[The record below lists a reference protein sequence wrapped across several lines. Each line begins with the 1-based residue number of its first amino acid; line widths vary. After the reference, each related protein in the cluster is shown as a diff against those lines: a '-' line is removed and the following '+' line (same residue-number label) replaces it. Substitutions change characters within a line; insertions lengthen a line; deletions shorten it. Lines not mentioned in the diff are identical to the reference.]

1 MKKYFENDEVL
12 AVIWRWRK
20 PLITIFLL
28 SFLGA
33 AIFSSPIFIKP
44 KFKSFARVYPTNLKK
59 YSEESPTEQMIQ
71 ILESDAIRDTLCFRF
86 NLDTLYDIESDQPYY
101 KDLLYKE
108 YSDHVQFKK
117 TKYES
122 VEIEVLSRN
131 PQVSYDMV
139 KSIIDLYNIQVKK
152 LQDEK
157 LVEAVNTVK
166 EMMDQKKIEMDT
178 LESELNILRREFGI
192 LDYASQVKNLSK
204 EYYKL
209 LARSNVDPNKIAKVK
224 AELDN
229 LKLKGVEYENL
240 SGRLWSA
247 RDSYNSFKLQF
258 EEHVK
263 ELKRKKEYAM
273 KIVNPYKADKKTYP
287 VRWLIVLISVSITM
301 FGALGVISFLD
312 RFERKKLTNC

>member
-1 MKKYFENDEVL
+1 MKKYFENDDIL
-12 AVIWRWRK
+12 AVLWRWK
-20 PLITIFLL
+20 TPLAVVFVL
-28 SFLGA
+28 SFLGS
-33 AIFSSPIFIKP
+33 AIFSSPMFVKP

-59 YSEESPTEQMIQ
+59 YSDESPTEQMIQ
-71 ILESDAIRDTLCFRF
+71 MLESDAIRDTLCSRF
-86 NLDTLYDIESDQPYY
+86 NLDTLYDIEADEPYY

-117 TKYES
+117 TKFES
-122 VEIEVLSRN
+122 VEIEVLSTN
-131 PQVSYDMV
+131 PQVAYEMV
-139 KSIIDLYNIQVKK
+139 KSIIDLYNIQVKT

-166 EMMDQKKIEMDT
+166 EMMDQKKGEMDF
-178 LESELNILRREFGI
+178 LESELNVLRREFGI
-192 LDYASQVKNLSK
+192 LDYGSQVKNLSK

-209 LARSNVDPNKIAKVK
+209 LARSNVDPNKIANVK

-240 SGRLWSA
+240 SARLWSV
-247 RDSYNSFKLQF
+247 RDSYSSFKLKY

-263 ELKRKKEYAM
+263 ELNRKKEYAM

-287 VRWLIVLISVSITM
+287 VRWLIVLVSVAIAMS
-301 FGALGVISFLD
+301 GALGVISFLD
-312 RFERKKLTNC
+312 RFERKKIA

>member
-1 MKKYFENDEVL
+1 MKKYFDNDEVL
-12 AVIWRWRK
+12 GVLWRWKK
-20 PLITIFLL
+20 PLIVVFLL

-71 ILESDAIRDTLCFRF
+71 ILESDAIRDTLCSSF
-86 NLDTLYDIESDQPYY
+86 NLDALYDIESDDPYY
-101 KDLLYKE
+101 KDLLFRE
-108 YSDHVQFKK
+108 YYDHVQFKK

-122 VEIEVLSRN
+122 VEIEVLSTD
-131 PQVSYDMV
+131 PKVSYDMV
-139 KSIIDLYNIQVKK
+139 KSIIDLYNIQVKT

-157 LVEAVNTVK
+157 LFEAVNTVK
-166 EMMDQKKIEMDT
+166 EMMVQKKVEMDT
-178 LESELNILRREFGI
+178 LESELNILRRKFGI
-192 LDYASQVKNLSK
+192 LDYGSQVKNLSK

-209 LARSNVDPNKIAKVK
+209 LARSNVDPNKLAKVK

-229 LKLKGVEYENL
+229 LKLKGVEYENI

-247 RDSYNSFKLQF
+247 RDSYNNFKLQF

-263 ELKRKKEYAM
+263 ELNRKKEYAM
-273 KIVNPYKADKKTYP
+273 KIVNPYKADKKAYP
-287 VRWLIVLISVSITM
+287 VRWLIVFVSVSVAM

-312 RFERKKLTNC
+312 RFDRKKVE

>member
-1 MKKYFENDEVL
+1 MKKYFENDDIL
-12 AVIWRWRK
+12 AVLWRWK
-20 PLITIFLL
+20 TPLTVVFVL
-28 SFLGA
+28 SFLGS
-33 AIFSSPIFIKP
+33 AIFSSPMFVKP

-59 YSEESPTEQMIQ
+59 YSDESPTEQMIQ
-71 ILESDAIRDTLCFRF
+71 MLESDAIRDTLCSRF
-86 NLDTLYDIESDQPYY
+86 NLDTLYDIEADEPYY

-117 TKYES
+117 TKFES
-122 VEIEVLSRN
+122 VEIEVLSTN
-131 PQVSYDMV
+131 PQVAYEMV
-139 KSIIDLYNIQVKK
+139 KSIIDLYNVQVKT

-166 EMMDQKKIEMDT
+166 EMMDQKKVEMDF
-178 LESELNILRREFGI
+178 LESELNVLRREFGI
-192 LDYASQVKNLSK
+192 LDYGSQVKNLSK

-209 LARSNVDPNKIAKVK
+209 LARSNVDPNKIANVK

-240 SGRLWSA
+240 SARLWSV
-247 RDSYNSFKLQF
+247 RDSYSSFKLKY

-263 ELKRKKEYAM
+263 ELNRKKEYAM

-287 VRWLIVLISVSITM
+287 VRWLIVLVSVAIAMS
-301 FGALGVISFLD
+301 GALGVISFLD
-312 RFERKKLTNC
+312 RFERKKIA

>member
-1 MKKYFENDEVL
+1 MKKYFENDEIL
-12 AVIWRWRK
+12 AVLWRWK
-20 PLITIFLL
+20 TPLAVVFAL
-28 SFLGA
+28 SFLGS

-59 YSEESPTEQMIQ
+59 YSDESPTEQMIQ
-71 ILESDAIRDTLCFRF
+71 MLESDAIRDTLCSRF
-86 NLDTLYDIESDQPYY
+86 NLDTLYDIDANEPSY

-117 TKYES
+117 TKFES
-122 VEIEVLSRN
+122 VEIEVLSTS
-131 PQVSYDMV
+131 PQIAFDMV
-139 KSIIDLYNIQVKK
+139 KSIIDLYNIQVKT

-166 EMMDQKKIEMDT
+166 EMKEQKKVEMDF
-178 LESELNILRREFGI
+178 LESELNVLRREFGI
-192 LDYASQVKNLSK
+192 LDYGSQVKNLSK

-240 SGRLWSA
+240 SARLWSV
-247 RDSYNSFKLQF
+247 RDSYNGFKLKY

-263 ELKRKKEYAM
+263 ELNRKKEYAM

-287 VRWLIVLISVSITM
+287 VRWLIVLVSVAVVMS
-301 FGALGVISFLD
+301 GALGVVSFLD
-312 RFERKKLTNC
+312 RFERKKIA

>member
-12 AVIWRWRK
+12 GVLWRWKK
-20 PLITIFLL
+20 PLFIVFSL

-33 AIFSSPIFIKP
+33 AIFSSPIFINP

-71 ILESDAIRDTLCFRF
+71 ILESDAIRDTLCSRF
-86 NLDTLYDIESDQPYY
+86 NLDTLYDIEVDEPFY
-101 KDLLYKE
+101 KDLLFKE
-108 YSDHVQFKK
+108 YSNHVQFKK

-122 VEIEVLSRN
+122 VEIEVLSTN

-139 KSIIDLYNIQVKK
+139 KSIIDLYNIQVKT

-157 LVEAVNTVK
+157 LFEAVNTVK
-166 EMMDQKKIEMDT
+166 DMMDKKKDEMDT
-178 LESELNILRREFGI
+178 LESELNILRRKFGI

-209 LARSNVDPNKIAKVK
+209 LARSNVDPNKLAKVK

-229 LKLKGVEYENL
+229 LKLKGVEYENI

-247 RDSYNSFKLQF
+247 RDSYNNFKLQF

-263 ELKRKKEYAM
+263 ELSRKKEYAM
-273 KIVNPYKADKKTYP
+273 KIVNPYKADKKSYP
-287 VRWLIVLISVSITM
+287 VRWLIVLVSVSIVM

-312 RFERKKLTNC
+312 RFERKKVE

>member
-1 MKKYFENDEVL
+1 MKKYFENDDIL
-12 AVIWRWRK
+12 AVLWRWK
-20 PLITIFLL
+20 TPLTVVFVL
-28 SFLGA
+28 SFLGS
-33 AIFSSPIFIKP
+33 AIFSSPMFVKP

-59 YSEESPTEQMIQ
+59 YSDESPTEQMIQ
-71 ILESDAIRDTLCFRF
+71 MLESDAIRDTLCSRF
-86 NLDTLYDIESDQPYY
+86 NLDTLYDIEADEPYY

-117 TKYES
+117 TKFES
-122 VEIEVLSRN
+122 VEIEVLSTN
-131 PQVSYDMV
+131 PQVAYEMV
-139 KSIIDLYNIQVKK
+139 KSIIDLYNIQVKT

-166 EMMDQKKIEMDT
+166 EMMDQKKGEMDF
-178 LESELNILRREFGI
+178 LESELNVLRREFGI
-192 LDYASQVKNLSK
+192 LDYGSQVKNLSK

-224 AELDN
+224 VELDN

-240 SGRLWSA
+240 SARLWSV
-247 RDSYNSFKLQF
+247 RDSYSSFKLKY

-263 ELKRKKEYAM
+263 ELNRKKEYAM

-287 VRWLIVLISVSITM
+287 VRWLIVLVSVAIAMS
-301 FGALGVISFLD
+301 GALGVISFLD
-312 RFERKKLTNC
+312 RFERKKIA

>member
-1 MKKYFENDEVL
+1 MKKYFENDEIL
-12 AVIWRWRK
+12 AVLWRWKK
-20 PLITIFLL
+20 PLAVVFAL
-28 SFLGA
+28 SLAGS
-33 AIFSSPIFIKP
+33 AIFSSPMFIKP

-71 ILESDAIRDTLCFRF
+71 MLESDAIRDTLCSRF
-86 NLDTLYDIESDQPYY
+86 KLDTLYDIDVDEPYY

-117 TKYES
+117 TKFES
-122 VEIEVLSRN
+122 VEIEVLSTS
-131 PQVSYDMV
+131 PQVAFDMV
-139 KSIIDLYNIQVKK
+139 KSIINLYNTQVKS

-157 LVEAVNTVK
+157 LVEAVGTVK
-166 EMMDQKKIEMDT
+166 KMLEQKKVEMNL
-178 LESELNILRREFGI
+178 LESKLNVLRREFGI
-192 LDYASQVKNLSK
+192 LDYGSQVKNLSK

-224 AELDN
+224 VELDN

-240 SGRLWSA
+240 SGRLWSV
-247 RDSYNSFKLQF
+247 RNSYNNFKLKY

-263 ELKRKKEYAM
+263 ELNRKKEYAM

-287 VRWLIVLISVSITM
+287 VRWLIVLVSVAIAMS
-301 FGALGVISFLD
+301 GALGVISFLD
-312 RFERKKLTNC
+312 RFERKKIT

>member
-1 MKKYFENDEVL
+1 MKKYFENDDIL
-12 AVIWRWRK
+12 AVLWRWK
-20 PLITIFLL
+20 TPLTVVFVL
-28 SFLGA
+28 SFLGS
-33 AIFSSPIFIKP
+33 AIFSSPMFVKP

-59 YSEESPTEQMIQ
+59 YSDESPTEQMIQ
-71 ILESDAIRDTLCFRF
+71 MLESDAIRDTLCSRF
-86 NLDTLYDIESDQPYY
+86 NLDTLYDIESDEPYY

-117 TKYES
+117 TKFES
-122 VEIEVLSRN
+122 VEIEVLSTN
-131 PQVSYDMV
+131 PQVAYEMV
-139 KSIIDLYNIQVKK
+139 KSIIDLYNIQVKT

-166 EMMDQKKIEMDT
+166 EMMDQKKGEMDF
-178 LESELNILRREFGI
+178 LESELNVLRREFGI
-192 LDYASQVKNLSK
+192 LDYGSQVKNLSK

-209 LARSNVDPNKIAKVK
+209 LARSNVDPNKIANVK

-240 SGRLWSA
+240 SARLWSV
-247 RDSYNSFKLQF
+247 RDSYSSFKLKY

-263 ELKRKKEYAM
+263 ELNRKKEYAM

-287 VRWLIVLISVSITM
+287 VRWLIVLVSVAIAMS
-301 FGALGVISFLD
+301 GALGVISFLD
-312 RFERKKLTNC
+312 RFERKKIA

>member
-12 AVIWRWRK
+12 AVLWRWK
-20 PLITIFLL
+20 TPLAVVFAL
-28 SFLGA
+28 SFLGS
-33 AIFSSPIFIKP
+33 AIFSSPMFVKP

-59 YSEESPTEQMIQ
+59 YSDESPTEQMIQ
-71 ILESDAIRDTLCFRF
+71 MLESDAIRDSLCSRF
-86 NLDTLYDIESDQPYY
+86 NLDTLYDIDANEPYY
-101 KDLLYKE
+101 RDLLYKE

-122 VEIEVLSRN
+122 VEIEVLSTS
-131 PQVSYDMV
+131 PQIAFDMV
-139 KSIIDLYNIQVKK
+139 KSIIDLYNIQVKT

-166 EMMDQKKIEMDT
+166 EMKEQKKVEMDF
-178 LESELNILRREFGI
+178 LESELNVLRREFGI
-192 LDYASQVKNLSK
+192 LDYGSQVKNLSK

-209 LARSNVDPNKIAKVK
+209 LARSNVDPNKIGKVK

-240 SGRLWSA
+240 SARLWSV
-247 RDSYNSFKLQF
+247 RDSYNNFKLKY

-263 ELKRKKEYAM
+263 ELNRKKEYAM

-287 VRWLIVLISVSITM
+287 VRWLIVLVSVAVAMS
-301 FGALGVISFLD
+301 GALGVVSFLD
-312 RFERKKLTNC
+312 RFERKKTA

>member
-12 AVIWRWRK
+12 GVLWRWKK
-20 PLITIFLL
+20 PLFIIFSL
-28 SFLGA
+28 SFLAA

-71 ILESDAIRDTLCFRF
+71 ILESDAIRDTLCSRF
-86 NLDTLYDIESDQPYY
+86 KLDTLYEIKHDEPYY
-101 KDLLYKE
+101 KDLLYRE

-122 VEIEVLSRN
+122 VEIEVLSIS

-139 KSIIDLYNIQVKK
+139 KSIIDLYNIQVKT

-157 LVEAVNTVK
+157 LFEAVNTVK
-166 EMMDQKKIEMDT
+166 EMMVQKKIEMDT

-192 LDYASQVKNLSK
+192 LDYGSQVKNLSK

-209 LARSNVDPNKIAKVK
+209 LARSNVDPNKLVKVK
-224 AELDN
+224 TELDN
-229 LKLKGVEYENL
+229 LKLKGVEYENI

-247 RDSYNSFKLQF
+247 RDSYNNFKLQF

-263 ELKRKKEYAM
+263 ELNRKKEYAM
-273 KIVNPYKADKKTYP
+273 RIVNPYKADKKAYP
-287 VRWLIVLISVSITM
+287 VRWLIVFISVSVVM

-312 RFERKKLTNC
+312 RFERKKVD

>member
-1 MKKYFENDEVL
+1 MKKYFENDEIL
-12 AVIWRWRK
+12 AVLWRWK
-20 PLITIFLL
+20 TPLAVVFAL
-28 SFLGA
+28 SFLGS

-59 YSEESPTEQMIQ
+59 YSDESPTEQMIQ
-71 ILESDAIRDTLCFRF
+71 MLESDAIRDTLCSRF
-86 NLDTLYDIESDQPYY
+86 NLDTLYDIDANEPSY
-101 KDLLYKE
+101 KDLLYRE

-117 TKYES
+117 TKFES
-122 VEIEVLSRN
+122 VEIEVLSTS
-131 PQVSYDMV
+131 PQIAFDMV
-139 KSIIDLYNIQVKK
+139 KSIIDLYNIQVKT

-166 EMMDQKKIEMDT
+166 EMKEQKKVEMDF
-178 LESELNILRREFGI
+178 LESELNVLRREFGI
-192 LDYASQVKNLSK
+192 LDYGSQVKNLSK

-240 SGRLWSA
+240 SARLWSV
-247 RDSYNSFKLQF
+247 RDSYNGFKLKY

-263 ELKRKKEYAM
+263 ELNRKKEYAM

-287 VRWLIVLISVSITM
+287 VRWLIVLVSVAVAMS
-301 FGALGVISFLD
+301 GALGVVSFLD
-312 RFERKKLTNC
+312 RFERKKIA

>member
-1 MKKYFENDEVL
+1 MKKYFENDEIL
-12 AVIWRWRK
+12 AVLWRWK
-20 PLITIFLL
+20 TPLAVVFAL
-28 SFLGA
+28 SFLGS

-59 YSEESPTEQMIQ
+59 YSDESPTEQMIQ
-71 ILESDAIRDTLCFRF
+71 MLESDAIRDTLCSRF
-86 NLDTLYDIESDQPYY
+86 NLDILYDIDSNEPYY

-108 YSDHVQFKK
+108 YSDHVKFKK
-117 TKYES
+117 TKFES
-122 VEIEVLSRN
+122 VEIEVLSTS
-131 PQVSYDMV
+131 PQIAFDMV
-139 KSIIDLYNIQVKK
+139 KSIIDLYNIQVKT

-157 LVEAVNTVK
+157 LVEAVSTVK
-166 EMMDQKKIEMDT
+166 EMKEQKKVEMDF
-178 LESELNILRREFGI
+178 LESELNVLRREFGI
-192 LDYASQVKNLSK
+192 LDYGSQVKNLSK

-240 SGRLWSA
+240 SARLWSV
-247 RDSYNSFKLQF
+247 RDSYNGFKLKY

-263 ELKRKKEYAM
+263 ELNRKKEYAM

-287 VRWLIVLISVSITM
+287 VRWLIVLVSVVVAMS
-301 FGALGVISFLD
+301 GALGVVSFLD
-312 RFERKKLTNC
+312 RFERKKIA

>member
-1 MKKYFENDEVL
+1 MKKYFENDEIL
-12 AVIWRWRK
+12 AVLWRWK
-20 PLITIFLL
+20 TPLAVVFAL
-28 SFLGA
+28 SFLGS

-59 YSEESPTEQMIQ
+59 YSDESPTEQMIQ
-71 ILESDAIRDTLCFRF
+71 MLESDAIRDTLCSRF
-86 NLDTLYDIESDQPYY
+86 NLDTLYDIDANEPYY

-117 TKYES
+117 TKFES
-122 VEIEVLSRN
+122 VEIEVLSTS
-131 PQVSYDMV
+131 PQIAFDMV
-139 KSIIDLYNIQVKK
+139 KSIIDLYNIQVKT

-166 EMMDQKKIEMDT
+166 EMKEQKKVEMDF
-178 LESELNILRREFGI
+178 LESELNVLRREFGI
-192 LDYASQVKNLSK
+192 LDYGSQVKNLSK

-240 SGRLWSA
+240 SARLWSV
-247 RDSYNSFKLQF
+247 RDSYNGFKLKY

-263 ELKRKKEYAM
+263 ELNRKKEYAM

-287 VRWLIVLISVSITM
+287 VRWLIVLVSVAVAMS
-301 FGALGVISFLD
+301 GALGVVSFLD
-312 RFERKKLTNC
+312 RFERKKIA

>member
-1 MKKYFENDEVL
+1 MKKYFENDEILGVL
-12 AVIWRWRK
+12 WRWK
-20 PLITIFLL
+20 TPLLVVFTS
-28 SFLGA
+28 SFLGSV
-33 AIFSSPIFIKP
+33 IFSSPTFIEP
-44 KFKSFARVYPTNLKK
+44 KFKSFARVYPTNLKT

-71 ILESDAIRDTLCFRF
+71 MLESDAIRDTLCSKF
-86 NLDTLYDIESDQPYY
+86 NLDTLYDIEPDEPYY
-101 KDLLYKE
+101 KDLLYRE
-108 YSDHVQFKK
+108 YSDHVHFKK

-139 KSIIDLYNIQVKK
+139 KAIIDLYNIQVKT

-166 EMMDQKKIEMDT
+166 EMMNQKKVEMDF
-178 LESELNILRREFGI
+178 LESELNILRRDFGI
-192 LDYASQVKNLSK
+192 LDYGSQVKNLSK

-209 LARSNVDPNKIAKVK
+209 LARSSLDPNKIAKVK

-247 RDSYNSFKLQF
+247 RDSFNNFKLQF

-263 ELKRKKEYAM
+263 ELSRKKEYAM

-287 VRWLIVLISVSITM
+287 VRWLIVLISVSIAM

-312 RFERKKLTNC
+312 RFDRKKVA

>member
-1 MKKYFENDEVL
+1 MKKYFENDEIL
-12 AVIWRWRK
+12 AVLWRWKK
-20 PLITIFLL
+20 PLAVVFAL
-28 SFLGA
+28 SLAGS
-33 AIFSSPIFIKP
+33 AIFSSPMFIKP

-71 ILESDAIRDTLCFRF
+71 MLESDAIRDTLCSRF
-86 NLDTLYDIESDQPYY
+86 KLDTLYDIDVDEPYY

-117 TKYES
+117 TKFES
-122 VEIEVLSRN
+122 VEIEVLSTS
-131 PQVSYDMV
+131 PQVAFDMV
-139 KSIIDLYNIQVKK
+139 KSIINLYNTQVKS

-157 LVEAVNTVK
+157 LVEAVGTVK
-166 EMMDQKKIEMDT
+166 KMLEQKKVEMNL
-178 LESELNILRREFGI
+178 LESKLNVLRREFGI
-192 LDYASQVKNLSK
+192 LDYGSQVKNLSK

-224 AELDN
+224 VELDN

-240 SGRLWSA
+240 SGRLWSV
-247 RDSYNSFKLQF
+247 RNSYNNFKLKY

-263 ELKRKKEYAM
+263 ELNRKKEYAM

-287 VRWLIVLISVSITM
+287 VRWLIVLVSVAIAMS
-301 FGALGVISFLD
+301 GALGVISFLD
-312 RFERKKLTNC
+312 RFERKKLT

>member
-1 MKKYFENDEVL
+1 MKKYFENDDIL
-12 AVIWRWRK
+12 AVLWRWK
-20 PLITIFLL
+20 TPLTVVFVL
-28 SFLGA
+28 SFLGS
-33 AIFSSPIFIKP
+33 AIFSSPMFVKP

-59 YSEESPTEQMIQ
+59 YSDESPTEQMIQ
-71 ILESDAIRDTLCFRF
+71 MLESDAIRDTLCSRF
-86 NLDTLYDIESDQPYY
+86 NLDTLYDVEADEPYY

-117 TKYES
+117 TKFES
-122 VEIEVLSRN
+122 VEIEVLSTN
-131 PQVSYDMV
+131 PQVAYEMV
-139 KSIIDLYNIQVKK
+139 KSIIDLYNVQVKT

-166 EMMDQKKIEMDT
+166 EMMDQKKVEMDF
-178 LESELNILRREFGI
+178 LESELNVLRREFGI
-192 LDYASQVKNLSK
+192 LDYGSQVKNLSK

-209 LARSNVDPNKIAKVK
+209 LARSNVDPNKIANVK

-240 SGRLWSA
+240 SARLWSV
-247 RDSYNSFKLQF
+247 RDSYSTFKLKY

-263 ELKRKKEYAM
+263 ELNRKKEYAM

-287 VRWLIVLISVSITM
+287 VRWLIVLVSVAIAMS
-301 FGALGVISFLD
+301 GALGVISFLD
-312 RFERKKLTNC
+312 RFERKKIT

>member
-12 AVIWRWRK
+12 GVLWRWKR
-20 PLITIFLL
+20 PLFIIFSL

-33 AIFSSPIFIKP
+33 AIFSSPIFINP
-44 KFKSFARVYPTNLKK
+44 KFKSFARVYPTNLKR

-71 ILESDAIRDTLCFRF
+71 ILESDAIRDTLCSRF
-86 NLDTLYDIESDQPYY
+86 NLDTLYDIEVDEPFY
-101 KDLLYKE
+101 KDLLFRE
-108 YSDHVQFKK
+108 YSNHVQFKK

-122 VEIEVLSRN
+122 VEIEVLSTN

-139 KSIIDLYNIQVKK
+139 KSIIDLYNIQVKT

-157 LVEAVNTVK
+157 LFEAVNTVK
-166 EMMDQKKIEMDT
+166 DMMNQKKVEMDT
-178 LESELNILRREFGI
+178 LESELNILRRKFGI

-209 LARSNVDPNKIAKVK
+209 LARSNVDPNKLAKVK

-229 LKLKGVEYENL
+229 LKLKGVEYENI

-247 RDSYNSFKLQF
+247 RDSYNNFKLQF

-263 ELKRKKEYAM
+263 ELNRKKEYAM
-273 KIVNPYKADKKTYP
+273 KIVNPYKADKKSYP
-287 VRWLIVLISVSITM
+287 VRWLIVFVSVSVVM

-312 RFERKKLTNC
+312 RFERKKVE

>member
-1 MKKYFENDEVL
+1 MKKYFENDEIL
-12 AVIWRWRK
+12 AVLWRWK
-20 PLITIFLL
+20 TPLAVVFAL
-28 SFLGA
+28 SLAGS
-33 AIFSSPIFIKP
+33 AIFSSPMFIKP

-71 ILESDAIRDTLCFRF
+71 MLESDAIRDTLCSRF
-86 NLDTLYDIESDQPYY
+86 KLDTLYDIDVDEPYY

-117 TKYES
+117 TKFES
-122 VEIEVLSRN
+122 VEIEVLSTS
-131 PQVSYDMV
+131 PQVAFDMV
-139 KSIIDLYNIQVKK
+139 KSIINLYNTQVKS

-157 LVEAVNTVK
+157 LVEAVGTVK
-166 EMMDQKKIEMDT
+166 KMLEQKKVEMNL
-178 LESELNILRREFGI
+178 LESKLNVLRREFGI
-192 LDYASQVKNLSK
+192 LDYGSQVKNLSK

-224 AELDN
+224 VELDN

-240 SGRLWSA
+240 SGRLWSV
-247 RDSYNSFKLQF
+247 RNSYNNFKLKY

-263 ELKRKKEYAM
+263 ELNRKKEYAM

-287 VRWLIVLISVSITM
+287 VRWLIVLVSVAIAMS
-301 FGALGVISFLD
+301 GALGVISFLD
-312 RFERKKLTNC
+312 RFERKKIT

>member
-12 AVIWRWRK
+12 AVLWRWK
-20 PLITIFLL
+20 TPLAVVFAL
-28 SFLGA
+28 SFLGS
-33 AIFSSPIFIKP
+33 AIFSSPMFVKP

-59 YSEESPTEQMIQ
+59 YSDESPTEQMIQ
-71 ILESDAIRDTLCFRF
+71 MLESDAIRDSLCSRF
-86 NLDTLYDIESDQPYY
+86 NLDTLYDIDANEPYY
-101 KDLLYKE
+101 RDLLYKE

-122 VEIEVLSRN
+122 VEIEVLSTS
-131 PQVSYDMV
+131 PQIAFDMV
-139 KSIIDLYNIQVKK
+139 KSIIDLYNIQVKT

-166 EMMDQKKIEMDT
+166 EMKEQKKVEMDF
-178 LESELNILRREFGI
+178 LESELNVLRREFGI
-192 LDYASQVKNLSK
+192 LDYGSQVKNLSK

-240 SGRLWSA
+240 SARLWSV
-247 RDSYNSFKLQF
+247 RDSYNNFKLKY

-263 ELKRKKEYAM
+263 ELNRKKEYAM

-287 VRWLIVLISVSITM
+287 VRWLIVLVSVAAAMS
-301 FGALGVISFLD
+301 GALGVVSFLD
-312 RFERKKLTNC
+312 RFERKKTA

>member
-1 MKKYFENDEVL
+1 MAKYQD
-12 AVIWRWRK
+12 I
-20 PLITIFLL
+20 
-28 SFLGA
+28 
-33 AIFSSPIFIKP
+33 
-44 KFKSFARVYPTNLKK
+44 
-59 YSEESPTEQMIQ
+59 
-71 ILESDAIRDTLCFRF
+71 
-86 NLDTLYDIESDQPYY
+86 YDIDANEPSY

-117 TKYES
+117 TKFES
-122 VEIEVLSRN
+122 VEIEVLSTS
-131 PQVSYDMV
+131 PQIAFDMV
-139 KSIIDLYNIQVKK
+139 KSIIDLYNIQVKT

-166 EMMDQKKIEMDT
+166 EMKEQKKVEMDF
-178 LESELNILRREFGI
+178 LESELNVLRREFGI
-192 LDYASQVKNLSK
+192 LDYGSQVKNLSK

-240 SGRLWSA
+240 SARLWSV
-247 RDSYNSFKLQF
+247 RDSYNSFKLKY

-263 ELKRKKEYAM
+263 ELNRKKEYAM

-287 VRWLIVLISVSITM
+287 VRWLIVLVSVAVAMS
-301 FGALGVISFLD
+301 GALGVVSFLD
-312 RFERKKLTNC
+312 RFERKKIA